1 METALR
7 PYAIHRDEGERLSFV
22 GALTWIKAT
31 GAQTGGAFGLIEQLM
46 PPGRESAWHRHH
58 NEDESFYVI
67 EGEVLFIIG
76 DEGQQRITTGP
87 GTFVFGPR
95 EIPHGFRVQGSS
107 PAQMLTVATPA
118 GFENFVLALSEPAP
132 ASGFPPA
139 GPPDMEKVMAAS
151 ARANLEILGPL
162 PE

>member
-7 PYAIHRDEGERLSFV
+7 PYVIHRDEGETLSFF

-31 GAQTGGAFGLIEQLM
+31 GAQTGGAFGLIEHLIPGGEG
-46 PPGRESAWHRHH
+46 PPWHLHH

-76 DEGQQRITTGP
+76 DEQQRITARPSTL
-87 GTFVFGPR
+87 VFGPR
-95 EIPHGFRVQGSS
+95 NIPHGFRVAGSS
-107 PAQMLTVATPA
+107 PARMLIEATPA
-118 GFENFVLALSEPAP
+118 GFEHFVLALAEPAP
-132 ASGFPPA
+132 ESGFGPA
-139 GPPDMEKVMAAS
+139 GPPDMEKLMAAA
-151 ARANLEILGPL
+151 ARANIEILGPL